1 MVSTPITMTAPPTIA
16 MSVEMLNI
24 IFLWCWSL
32 GELGATSDKGSDEEI
47 GLKTIGFG
55 MPPLQE
61 LFCELQRPAL
71 SEMKE

>member
-1 MVSTPITMTAPPTIA
+1 MA

-24 IFLWCWSL
+24 IFFWCRL
-32 GELGATSDKGSDEEI
+32 LEELGATSDQGSDEEL

-55 MPPLQE
+55 MTPLQ
-61 LFCELQRPAL
+61 LLFFCELQRPAL